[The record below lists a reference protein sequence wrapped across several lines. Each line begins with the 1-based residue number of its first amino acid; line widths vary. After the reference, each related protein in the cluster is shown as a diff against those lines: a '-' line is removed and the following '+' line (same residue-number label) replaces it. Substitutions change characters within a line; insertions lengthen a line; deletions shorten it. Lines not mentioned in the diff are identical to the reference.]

1 MFIFGDKFLFVSNLG
16 IGRAVGA
23 AVVGAGV
30 GSGVGAV
37 VGAGVGAVVGAGVGA
52 VVGAGVGA
60 VVVVDTPPGL
70 LDNSSS
76 ASRLVHGEKVQPS
89 SSRAER
95 NYP

>member
-1 MFIFGDKFLFVSNLG
+1 MFIFGDKFLFVSSLG

-30 GSGVGAV
+30 GS
-37 VGAGVGAVVGAGVGA
+37 GVGA

>member
-1 MFIFGDKFLFVSNLG
+1 MFIFGDKFLFVSSLG

-23 AVVGAGV
+23 AVVGAVGV
-30 GSGVGAV
+30 GS
-37 VGAGVGAVVGAGVGA
+37 GVGA

-70 LDNSSS
+70 LDNISS
-76 ASRLVHGEKVQPS
+76 ASRQVHGEKGQPS

>member
-1 MFIFGDKFLFVSNLG
+1 MGLGVGFGVGGVG
-16 IGRAVGA
+16 IGVGL
-23 AVVGAGV
+23 
-30 GSGVGAV
+30 
-37 VGAGVGAVVGAGVGA
+37 
-52 VVGAGVGA
+52 A

-89 SSRAER
+89 SSRTER

>member
-1 MFIFGDKFLFVSNLG
+1 MFIFGDKFLFVSSLG

-30 GSGVGAV
+30 GS
-37 VGAGVGAVVGAGVGA
+37 GVGAVVGAGVGA